1 MLFTVNW
8 ILKNM
13 LPQLNTAQTIQNRPV
28 GQSGAVEEGSIS
40 CKCLLTRMSGSQLFW
55 LPWQTEAQKLFS
67 TPTEQHKNTK
77 NWSQSADFPYLCDKL
92 KGSSTTW
99 MTNTICGNVPWE
111 KKYLASIVA
120 IVGKLSQSR
129 VCKCPTQCYTHS
141 IYKNNNNNREA
152 KSNNKVNICTVAF
165 YVRLH
170 TNTNT
175 N

>member
-1 MLFTVNW
+1 M
-8 ILKNM
+8 
-13 LPQLNTAQTIQNRPV
+13 R
-28 GQSGAVEEGSIS
+28 
-40 CKCLLTRMSGSQLFW
+40 
-55 LPWQTEAQKLFS
+55 
-67 TPTEQHKNTK
+67 
-77 NWSQSADFPYLCDKL
+77 
-92 KGSSTTW
+92 
-99 MTNTICGNVPWE
+99 NTICGNVPWE